1 VFNSF
6 FIFAFVFKRVSELK
20 QVLQQATSI
29 PIDDQILLMNSIK
42 LENKA
47 TLRSQ
52 GLPDVNKQV
61 FLFDRQLLKPN
72 SPPPPQMTQPT
83 IQTFEMKG
91 IFLKKFHFHSR

>member
-1 VFNSF
+1 M
-6 FIFAFVFKRVSELK
+6 K

-52 GLPDVNKQV
+52 GLPDVNRQV

-72 SPPPPQMTQPT
+72 SPPPQLAPPT

-91 IFLKKFHFHSR
+91 IKE